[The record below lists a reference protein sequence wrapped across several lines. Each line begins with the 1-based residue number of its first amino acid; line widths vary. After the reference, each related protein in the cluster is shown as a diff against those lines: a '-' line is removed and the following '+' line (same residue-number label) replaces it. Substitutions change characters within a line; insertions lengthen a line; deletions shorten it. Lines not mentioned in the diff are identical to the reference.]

1 MPIILLNYSNHLQ
14 IFIHEV
20 ASFCSPISYY
30 SIKTNVIIIEL
41 LYYIIVVII
50 ERKRIML
57 SMKKGSYKDLLIH
70 SLELKIFL
78 LELENNLSRNE
89 IQSKNKPGEL

>member
-1 MPIILLNYSNHLQ
+1 MIN
-14 IFIHEV
+14 
-20 ASFCSPISYY
+20 
-30 SIKTNVIIIEL
+30 
-41 LYYIIVVII
+41 
-50 ERKRIML
+50 ERKRTML

-89 IQSKNKPGEL
+89 INSENEPGEL